1 MSTTARR
8 IGAETSKTRA
18 ALLDAAEK
26 LMLEEGYAAV
36 TSRRLA
42 ARAGLKPQLVHY
54 YFRTMDDLFL
64 ALFRRRADQGL
75 ERQARALSSS
85 QPLWSLWELSRDPRG
100 TALTMEF
107 TALANH
113 RKAIRTELS
122 DSAERY
128 RAGLLDGFRSVL
140 AGYDIDQH
148 DFPPLVC
155 AVLMTSISTFLVIE
169 EAMLGMSTGHEETVA
184 FVEDLIR
191 RVEGDRRTA
200 AADVASVRPDQPGGK
215 AALMRVVV
223 DFEQCESNALCMGI
237 LPEVF
242 EVRDDDFL
250 YVLNENPPE
259 ALREKLME
267 AVRSCPKNAISIED

>member
-8 IGAETSKTRA
+8 LGNETSKTRG

-75 ERQARALSSS
+75 ERQARALSSA
-85 QPLWSLWELSRDPRG
+85 QPLWSLWDLSRDLRG

-122 DSAERY
+122 ESAERY
-128 RAGLLDGFRSVL
+128 RAGLLEGFRTVL
-140 AGYDIDQH
+140 GGYEIDQQE
-148 DFPPLVC
+148 FPPLVC
-155 AVLMTSISTFLVIE
+155 AVLLTSISTFLVIE
-169 EAMLGMSTGHEETVA
+169 QSMLGMSTGHAETVA

-191 RVEGDRRTA
+191 RVEGDRRGA
-200 AADVASVRPDQPGGK
+200 KSDVASVVPLDPTERQ
-215 AALMRVVV
+215 R
-223 DFEQCESNALCMGI
+223 
-237 LPEVF
+237 
-242 EVRDDDFL
+242 
-250 YVLNENPPE
+250 
-259 ALREKLME
+259 
-267 AVRSCPKNAISIED
+267 